1 MSERP
6 ADILLPEGWDWDR
19 VEAARAKRGV
29 PDHMVPVTVVPGIA
43 VAWITINA
51 AREDQ
56 RAADTSGEGLHWRA
70 LRWRRAGRRPQL
82 LHLLWHGRR
91 RLMYERFDFKA
102 TVAERDEFG
111 RSVAGFIRTA
121 YGNAA
126 KVEVRKTTSDSPLIR
141 VEFTDGKVYNL
152 TVTRSTT

>member
-1 MSERP
+1 
-6 ADILLPEGWDWDR
+6 
-19 VEAARAKRGV
+19 
-29 PDHMVPVTVVPGIA
+29 
-43 VAWITINA
+43 
-51 AREDQ
+51 
-56 RAADTSGEGLHWRA
+56 
-70 LRWRRAGRRPQL
+70 
-82 LHLLWHGRR
+82 
-91 RLMYERFDFKA
+91 MYERFDFKA